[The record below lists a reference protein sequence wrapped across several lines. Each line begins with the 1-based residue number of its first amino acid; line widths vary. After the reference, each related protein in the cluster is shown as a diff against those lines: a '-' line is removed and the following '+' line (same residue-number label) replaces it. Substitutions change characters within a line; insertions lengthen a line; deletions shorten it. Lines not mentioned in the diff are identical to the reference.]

1 MTLAT
6 TLLQK
11 PILVHVICEGQT
23 EEAFVNNL
31 LVEPFA
37 LKGIYLR
44 PALIGKPGHKGG
56 NFKFER
62 LLPDVRNRLTAD
74 KNCYC
79 TTFFDFYGL
88 PASFPG
94 KASLDPSSQMK
105 AKAETL
111 QQALVERLTASLGEA
126 VMRRFIPFVQMYE
139 FEGLL
144 FSDPQKMALGMD
156 KPGLVDNFQSIADA
170 FESPEHIN
178 DSPQTAPSKRIL
190 DLIYDYEKPLMGTL
204 AALDIG
210 LDAMREKCALFN
222 AWLKQIETLAVE

>member
-1 MTLAT
+1 M
-6 TLLQK
+6 
-11 PILVHVICEGQT
+11 ICEGQT

-62 LLPDVRNRLTAD
+62 LLPDIRNRLTAD

-88 PASFPG
+88 PTSFPG
-94 KASLDPSSQMK
+94 KTALDPGSQMSTK
-105 AKAETL
+105 AGAL
-111 QQALVERLTASLGEA
+111 QNALVEKLTASLGED
-126 VMRRFIPFVQMYE
+126 VVRRFIPFVQMYE
-139 FEGLL
+139 FEALL
-144 FSDPQKMALGMD
+144 FSDPQKMAVGMD
-156 KPGLVDNFQSIADA
+156 KPELVGSFQSIADA

-178 DSPQTAPSKRIL
+178 DSPQTAPSKRIE

-204 AALDIG
+204 AALEIG

-222 AWLKQIETLAVE
+222 AWLQQIETLAVE